1 MTQPI
6 DYDADLARRLD
17 ARLLHYVPL
26 ARIGAAP
33 RPSQRLRLVA
43 TAAVSAIVFTSLGI
57 GFEANAYAQS
67 QGLSCLDAMAKIE
80 VFARTLSDQFRGAS
94 LEEQYAAKLRL
105 NAYAFSLT
113 GPECSADNGGWMPK
127 ASPSGAAPSPQAP
140 APAQNFTKP
149 TNPAPSPTGQP

>member
-33 RPSQRLRLVA
+33 RPTHHLRLA
-43 TAAVSAIVFTSLGI
+43 GTAALSAIVFTVAGF
-57 GFEANAYAQS
+57 GFEANAYAQT
-67 QGLSCLDAMAKIE
+67 QGLSCLDAMAK
-80 VFARTLSDQFRGAS
+80 VDLFARTVFDQVRGGS
-94 LEEQYAAKLRL
+94 LEEQYAAKVRL

-113 GPECSADNGGWMPK
+113 GPECSDGHGGWMPK
-127 ASPSGAAPSPQAP
+127 ASPSGAAPAQQQ
-140 APAQNFTKP
+140 PAQNFTKP
-149 TNPAPSPTGQP
+149 TNPAPSPTGRP